1 MEYSMEE
8 VLKYIEEED
17 VKFIRLAFCD
27 VFGNRKNISV
37 MPEELK
43 HALEYGVAI
52 DASLIPGFGDESF
65 SDLFLHPDPST
76 TTLLPWRPDSGKVIS
91 LYCDI
96 TYQDGTV
103 FENDTRSI
111 LKKAVKEAADA
122 GLSFT
127 FGSRMEFY
135 LFKLDEN
142 GEQTILPYDNA
153 GYMDVAPM
161 DKGENVRREICLTL
175 ERMGISPRSSHHE
188 AGPGQNQIDF
198 QPSDPV
204 SAADNACM
212 FRNVVRTIAGRNGLW
227 ADFSPKPL
235 VNLPGN
241 GYHISIACQKDG
253 KTDILPNVI
262 AGILDNIYDT
272 TVFFN
277 STEKSYERFGG
288 SKAPRYI
295 SWSSENRSSLIRIP
309 PASAEHHY
317 AQLRSPDPLANP
329 YLAFAILIY
338 AGLEGIK
345 KDLELTTPANI
356 NFSHADRNVLSGYKT
371 LPLSLDEAKQAA
383 LNSEFVRKVISGNI
397 IDFFCR

>member
-1 MEYSMEE
+1 MQ
-8 VLKYIEEED
+8 YIEEED

>member
-1 MEYSMEE
+1 MTCSYEE
-8 VLKYIEEED
+8 LMQYIEEED

>member
-1 MEYSMEE
+1 MTCSYEE
-8 VLKYIEEED
+8 LMQYIEEED

-37 MPEELK
+37 MPEELN

-52 DASLIPGFGDESF
+52 DASLIAGFGDESF

-76 TTLLPWRPDSGKVIS
+76 TTLLPWRPDTGKVIS

-142 GEQTILPYDNA
+142 GEQTIIPYDNA

-241 GYHISIACQKDG
+241 GYHISIACSKDG

-338 AGLEGIK
+338 SGLEGIK
-345 KDLELTTPANI
+345 KGLELTTPANI
-356 NFSHADRNVLSGYKT
+356 NFSHADRNVLAEYKT
-371 LPLSLDEAKQAA
+371 LPLSLDEARQAA

-397 IDFFCR
+397 IDFFCK

>member
-1 MEYSMEE
+1 MTCSYEE
-8 VLKYIEEED
+8 LMQYIEEED

-142 GEQTILPYDNA
+142 GEQTIIPYDNA

-175 ERMGISPRSSHHE
+175 ERMGITPRSSHHE

-198 QPSDPV
+198 QPSDPI

-241 GYHISIACQKDG
+241 GYHISIACSKDG
-253 KTDILPNVI
+253 KTDVLPNVI

-309 PASAEHHY
+309 PASSEHHC

-338 AGLEGIK
+338 AGLEGIR

-371 LPLSLDEAKQAA
+371 LPLSLDEARQAA

>member
-1 MEYSMEE
+1 MQ
-8 VLKYIEEED
+8 YIEEED

-37 MPEELK
+37 MPDELK

-52 DASLIPGFGDESF
+52 DASLIAGFGDESF

-76 TTLLPWRPDSGKVIS
+76 TTLLPWRPDTGKVIS

-142 GEQTILPYDNA
+142 GEQTIIPYDNA

-175 ERMGISPRSSHHE
+175 ERMGIPPRSSHHE

-241 GYHISIACQKDG
+241 GYHISIACSKDG

-345 KDLELTTPANI
+345 KGLELTPPANI
-356 NFSHADRNVLSGYKT
+356 NFSHADRNVLAEYKT
-371 LPLSLDEAKQAA
+371 LPLSLDEARQAA

-397 IDFFCR
+397 IDFFCK

>member
-1 MEYSMEE
+1 MQ
-8 VLKYIEEED
+8 YIEEED

-111 LKKAVKEAADA
+111 LKKAVKEASDE

-142 GEQTILPYDNA
+142 GEKTIIPYDNA

-175 ERMGISPRSSHHE
+175 ERMGIIPRSSHHE

-241 GYHISIACQKDG
+241 GYHISIACSRDG
-253 KTDILPNVI
+253 KTDVLPNVI

-338 AGLEGIK
+338 AGLEGIRN
-345 KDLELTTPANI
+345 DLELTTPANI
-356 NFSHADRNVLSGYKT
+356 NFSHADRNILSGYKT
-371 LPLSLDEAKQAA
+371 LPLSLDEARQAA
-383 LNSEFVRKVISGNI
+383 MNSEFVRKVISGNI

>member
-1 MEYSMEE
+1 MTCSYEE
-8 VLKYIEEED
+8 LMQYIEEED

-111 LKKAVKEAADA
+111 LKKAVKEASDE

-142 GEQTILPYDNA
+142 GEKTIIPYDNA

-175 ERMGISPRSSHHE
+175 ERMGIIPRSSHHE
-188 AGPGQNQIDF
+188 AGPGQNQIDC

-241 GYHISIACQKDG
+241 GYHISIACSRDG
-253 KTDILPNVI
+253 KTDVLPNVI

-338 AGLEGIK
+338 AGLEGIRN
-345 KDLELTTPANI
+345 DLELTTPANI
-356 NFSHADRNVLSGYKT
+356 NFSHADRNILSGYKT
-371 LPLSLDEAKQAA
+371 LPLSLDEARQAA
-383 LNSEFVRKVISGNI
+383 MNSEFVRKVISGNI

>member
-1 MEYSMEE
+1 MTCSYEE
-8 VLKYIEEED
+8 LMQYIEEED

-37 MPEELK
+37 MPDELK

-52 DASLIPGFGDESF
+52 DASLIAGFGDESF

-76 TTLLPWRPDSGKVIS
+76 TTLLPWRPDTGKVIS

-142 GEQTILPYDNA
+142 GEQTIIPYDNA

-241 GYHISIACQKDG
+241 GYHISIACSKDG

-338 AGLEGIK
+338 SGLEGIK
-345 KDLELTTPANI
+345 KGLELTTPANI
-356 NFSHADRNVLSGYKT
+356 NFSHADRNVLAEYKT
-371 LPLSLDEAKQAA
+371 LPLSLDEARQAA

-397 IDFFCR
+397 IDFFCK

>member
-1 MEYSMEE
+1 MTCSYEE
-8 VLKYIEEED
+8 LMQYIEEED

-52 DASLIPGFGDESF
+52 DASLIAGFGDESF

-76 TTLLPWRPDSGKVIS
+76 TTLLPWRPDTGKVIS

-142 GEQTILPYDNA
+142 GEQTIIPYDNA

-241 GYHISIACQKDG
+241 GYHISIACSKDG

-338 AGLEGIK
+338 SGLEGIK
-345 KDLELTTPANI
+345 KGLELTTPANI
-356 NFSHADRNVLSGYKT
+356 NFSHADRNVLAEYKT
-371 LPLSLDEAKQAA
+371 LPLSLDEARQAA

-397 IDFFCR
+397 IDFFCK

>member
-1 MEYSMEE
+1 MQ
-8 VLKYIEEED
+8 YIEEED

-27 VFGNRKNISV
+27 VFGNRMNISV

>member
-1 MEYSMEE
+1 MTCSYEE
-8 VLKYIEEED
+8 LMQYIEEED

-111 LKKAVKEAADA
+111 LKKAVKEASDE

-142 GEQTILPYDNA
+142 GEKTIIPYDNA

-175 ERMGISPRSSHHE
+175 ERMGIIPRSSHHE

-241 GYHISIACQKDG
+241 GYHISIACSRDG
-253 KTDILPNVI
+253 KTDVLPNVI

-338 AGLEGIK
+338 AGLEGIRN
-345 KDLELTTPANI
+345 DLELTTPANI
-356 NFSHADRNVLSGYKT
+356 NFSHADRNILSGYKT
-371 LPLSLDEAKQAA
+371 LPLSLDEARQAA
-383 LNSEFVRKVISGNI
+383 MNSEFVRKVISGNI